1 MGDEN
6 AVLNSET
13 IARLVNLGAA
23 TIYEAQGAY
32 GAIDSAIKPLA
43 RGMKIAGPALTL
55 QMRPGDNLM
64 IHYALLHAKAGQV
77 LVINCDGFIDAGIWG
92 DVLTAQAQRIGLA
105 GLVVNG
111 AVRDSDAIIEA
122 DFPVFAR
129 GISIRGTEKK
139 QPGVFNKSLLL
150 SDCIIRPGD
159 IIVGDSDGL
168 VVIEQKRLDEVIHL
182 ASLREEKERMYKE
195 KIGKGSSTAGLMHL
209 QEVFTYLGLDND
221 VK

>member
-195 KIGKGSSTAGLMHL
+195 KIDNGSSTAGLMHL